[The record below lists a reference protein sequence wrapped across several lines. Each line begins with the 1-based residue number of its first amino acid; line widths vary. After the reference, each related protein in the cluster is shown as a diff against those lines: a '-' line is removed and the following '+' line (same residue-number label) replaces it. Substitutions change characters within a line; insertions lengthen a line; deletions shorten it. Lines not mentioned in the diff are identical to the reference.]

1 MNRVK
6 DFVPEGR
13 YSVKCP
19 YSMVPEFIVI
29 HNTANDASAE
39 NEISYMKN
47 NNNSTSYHFA
57 VDDVEVRQA
66 LPLDRNAWHAGDGAN
81 GKGNRKGI
89 AIEICYSKSGGEK
102 FLKAEENA
110 AKLAAELLKAYGWGI
125 DRLKKHQDFSGK
137 YCPHKTLD
145 LGWERFVQKVKGYM
159 TEEVTT
165 VEGVIQEL
173 LDKGILTAKDY
184 WIARLKEDDNV
195 FCLVRNC
202 VNYMKGV
209 K

>member
-6 DFVPEGR
+6 DFVPESK
-13 YSVKCP
+13 YSLKCP
-19 YSMVPEFIVI
+19 YSMAPEFIVI

-39 NEISYMKN
+39 NEISFMKS

-57 VDDVEVRQA
+57 VDDVEVRQV

-89 AIEICYSKSGGEK
+89 AIEICYSKSGEER

-110 AKLAAELLKAYGWGI
+110 AMLAAELLKAYGWGI

-145 LGWERFVQKVKGYM
+145 LGWDRFVQKVKGYM

-165 VEGVIQEL
+165 VEDVVQEL
-173 LDKGILTAKDY
+173 ADKGLLTAKDY
-184 WIARLKEDDNV
+184 WINKLKEDGNV
-195 FCLVRNC
+195 FCLVKNC
-202 VNYMKGV
+202 VNYIRDIN
-209 K
+209 

>member
-1 MNRVK
+1 MNKVNDLISK
-6 DFVPEGR
+6 DK
-13 YSVKCP
+13 YSLKCP
-19 YSMVPEFIVI
+19 YTMVPEFIVI
-29 HNTANDASAE
+29 HNTSNDASAK
-39 NEISYMKN
+39 NEVAYMKS

-57 VDDVEVRQA
+57 VDDVEGRQV
-66 LPLDRNAWHAGDGAN
+66 LPLDRNGWHAGDGAN

-89 AIEICYSKSGGEK
+89 AIEICYSKSGGER

-137 YCPHKTLD
+137 YCPHRTLD
-145 LGWERFVQKVKGYM
+145 LGWDRFVQKVKEYM

-165 VEGVIQEL
+165 VEGVVQEL
-173 LDKGILTAKDY
+173 LDRGILTAKDY
-184 WIARLKEDDNV
+184 WLHKLKEDGNV

-202 VNYMKGV
+202 VNYIRDV